1 MKRIEKIYEYICEQS
16 NEYTL
21 EQLLGEAGVDAAAI
35 SERLG
40 ILRNNVSMELNVL
53 FKMGR
58 IIKIKGRPVL
68 YFDKETLERLRG
80 KKLGPEPLEVS
91 SLKELLDEN
100 EDVFLEKNPFKHLIG
115 VNGSLKGQVEQA
127 KAAILYPPNGLH
139 TLIVGQTGVG
149 KTLFVNMMYN
159 YGKFCERLKENAPF
173 KIFNCADYYNNPQ
186 LLVSHIFGH
195 VKGAFTGA
203 DADKKGMV
211 EEANGGILFLDE
223 IHRLPPEGQE
233 MIFYFMD
240 TGTYNR
246 LGETDRKRR
255 ARVLIIGATTEE
267 HTSSLIK
274 TFIRRIPIVITIP
287 PLQERPVR
295 EQVDILKFLLTN
307 EAHRVNKPIRI
318 TSEAVKALIA
328 SVSFGNI
335 GQLKSNI
342 QLVCAKAFVNGI
354 NKNYIEIDFK
364 SLPEHFK
371 SGLLTLGAR
380 RQEMLELDKH
390 IEEEIIVSHQE
401 YKVLVEDDPYEPPFN
416 LYKIIEGKAAMLKA
430 EGVQDELIQN
440 FIMAD
445 INLHI
450 KSFYNKFNTHLSTR
464 QRILKIVDRKLLEL
478 AEEIQQLAKQRL
490 KRDYQDRFLY
500 ALSLHLSALL
510 RRLESNQT
518 LQYTN
523 VVSAMRDYPDEYQ
536 LALEIKALIEDN
548 YHVAIPKEELEYFT
562 LLLSSVHE
570 VDQSGQ
576 IFIIVAMHGNST
588 ASSMVN
594 VVQKLLG
601 YDNMV
606 AVDMPLEVSPKDILD
621 KIIQSVQEINHGI
634 KGILLLVDMGSLT
647 NFEDAIM
654 EKCRVKV
661 RTLDMVSTP
670 LLLEAARKVNEFG
683 QDLDDIYTALQNFQ
697 GYGSRQRKRS
707 YENEGVILT
716 ICASGE
722 GTAIKLKELVEDIL
736 GNMVDDPIEVIPLSS
751 KNIKENAEKIQQ
763 KHKILASVGIVNPG
777 IDAPFVPLETLI
789 NSRGEKILKNIIRN
803 NFSVVEKKQN
813 VVVKNLSEDSL
824 KQFLTYLNPAK
835 IISVLE
841 EFISV
846 LKKSL
851 KREFTNTMEIK
862 LMIHCGCA
870 LERMVIQDGLIYKG
884 DKGRI
889 NPVYVQGIKRSAQ
902 VFKDTI
908 GIELTEDEILYIA
921 EML

>member
-1 MKRIEKIYEYICEQS
+1 MKRIEKIYDYIYERS

-21 EQLLGEAGVDAAAI
+21 EQLLGDAGVDAATI

-53 FKMGR
+53 FKMGK

-68 YFDKETLERLRG
+68 YFDKEVLERLCG
-80 KKLGPEPLEVS
+80 KKLGTEPIEVG

-100 EDVFLEKNPFKHLIG
+100 EDICLTKNPFKHLIG

-159 YGKFCERLKENAPF
+159 YGKSCERIKENAPF
-173 KIFNCADYYNNPQ
+173 KVFNCADYYNNPQ

-203 DADKKGMV
+203 EADKKGMV

-246 LGETDRKRR
+246 LGETDRKHR
-255 ARVLIIGATTEE
+255 ARVLIIGATTED

-274 TFIRRIPIVITIP
+274 TFIRRIPIVITLP
-287 PLQERPVR
+287 PLQARPIQ

-307 EAHRVNKPIRI
+307 EAHRVNKPISI

-335 GQLKSNI
+335 GQLKSNL

-354 NKNYIEIDFK
+354 NRNYIEIDFK

-416 LYKIIEGKAAMLKA
+416 LYKIMEGKAAMLKA

-450 KSFYNKFNTHLSTR
+450 KSFYNKFNTRLSTR

-478 AEEIQQLAKQRL
+478 AEEIQQLARQRL

-510 RRLESNQT
+510 RRLESNQI

-523 VVSAMRDYPDEYQ
+523 VVSAARDYPDEYR

-548 YHVAIPKEELEYFT
+548 YHVVIPRGELEYFT

-570 VDQSGQ
+570 AEQSGQ

-606 AVDMPLEVSPKDILD
+606 AVDMPLEGSPKDILD
-621 KIIQSVQEINHGI
+621 KIIQSVQEINHDITGV
-634 KGILLLVDMGSLT
+634 LLLVDMGSLT
-647 NFEDAIM
+647 NLEDTIM

-670 LLLEAARKVNEFG
+670 LLLEAARKVNEFS

-697 GYGSRQRKRS
+697 GYGSRKRKR
-707 YENEGVILT
+707 YNENEGVILT

-722 GTAIKLKELVEDIL
+722 GTAIKLKELVEEIL
-736 GNMVDDPIEVIPLSS
+736 GNMVDEPITVIPLSS

-803 NFSVVEKKQN
+803 NFSVVETKQN
-813 VVVKNLSEDSL
+813 IVVKNLSEDSL

-841 EFISV
+841 EFVSV

-884 DKGRI
+884 DRESI
-889 NPVYVQGIKRSAQ
+889 NPVHVQSIKRSVQ
-902 VFKDTI
+902 IFKDTI